1 MTRDADVTPWLL
13 DSDPAIR
20 WQVLRDLT
28 EAPASAVDTE
38 RTRITHEGWG
48 ADLLRLQS
56 PQGHWNDET
65 EHGWMTTT
73 DVLQLLKQLGVDPTD
88 AAVRAAIARVVDGIT
103 WHQLDGRPF
112 FDGET
117 EACINGRILGTGAY
131 FGADV
136 SRLLDRLL
144 GEQLEDGGWNCEAPP
159 STRSSFNSTICVLEG
174 LLDYERAHGPA
185 PAVTAARTRGEAYLL
200 ARGLLRSKST
210 GAIVNERWTRF
221 SFPTVWYYDILRG
234 LDYLRFAGVKP
245 DARTAEAVH
254 LLNARRDATGLWP
267 LDHLHRD
274 RTRVPIEVETT
285 VGQPSRWN
293 TLRALRVLKWA
304 RA

>member
-1 MTRDADVTPWLL
+1 MHSRTAVTDWLL

-28 EAPASAVDTE
+28 GAPAGKVDAE
-38 RTRITHEGWG
+38 RTRVAHEGWG
-48 ADLLRLQS
+48 AGLLRLQS

-73 DVLQLLKQLGVDPTD
+73 DVLQLLKQLGADPTD
-88 AAVRAAIARVVDGIT
+88 TQVRAAIERVVTGIA

-112 FDGET
+112 FEGET
-117 EACINGRILGTGAY
+117 EACINGCILGTGAY

-136 SRLLDRLL
+136 SRLLQRLL

-174 LLDYERAHGPA
+174 LLACEQAQGTT
-185 PAVTAARTRGEAYLL
+185 PAVTAARARGEAYLL
-200 ARGLLRSKST
+200 ERGMLRSRST
-210 GAIVNERWTRF
+210 GDVIDDRWTQF

-234 LDYLRFAGVKP
+234 LDYLRAAGIEP
-245 DARTAEAVH
+245 DHRIAEAVQ
-254 LLNARRDATGLWP
+254 LIQARRDASGRWP

-274 RTRVPIEVETT
+274 RSRVPLEVETT

-293 TLRALRVLKWA
+293 TLRALRVLAWA
-304 RA
+304 GA